1 MFELDLA
8 PRVELE
14 RVDGEHGRYY
24 IAPTGEHLDSVTTV
38 LGKYHK
44 KDLSGWRRR
53 IGNKRANEITT
64 QAGIRGTAIHN
75 LCEKY
80 VLNDPDYAKGAMA
93 VNKSQFLSLKSTLD
107 EHITKVYG
115 VEFPLHSIKMQ
126 TAGTVDLLC
135 EWDGIPTVVDYKT
148 SKKIKKEEWITS
160 YFEQA
165 TVYAIM
171 ATQQLKMPFQQ
182 IIILMCVDNE
192 RPKLYKKSP
201 LQYVKQVNTIFVE
214 SRGK

>member
-1 MFELDLA
+1 M
-8 PRVELE
+8 
-14 RVDGEHGRYY
+14 
-24 IAPTGEHLDSVTTV
+24 S
-38 LGKYHK
+38 
-44 KDLSGWRRR
+44 
-53 IGNKRANEITT
+53 
-64 QAGIRGTAIHN
+64 
-75 LCEKY
+75 
-80 VLNDPDYAKGAMA
+80 
-93 VNKSQFLSLKSTLD
+93 
-107 EHITKVYG
+107 
-115 VEFPLHSIKMQ
+115 

-135 EWDGIPTVVDYKT
+135 EWDGVPSVIDYKT

-171 ATQQLKMPFQQ
+171 ATRQLKLPFHQ

-192 RPKLYKKSP
+192 RPKPYKKSA